1 VDKRIKKMVQVILI
15 RLFFNVFIFCFSF
28 GKLLSTRYF
37 MNDKIIIKNL
47 GPLKQ
52 VELDLKEIMVF
63 IGPQASGKSTIA
75 KLIHFFK
82 YVTSVS
88 CLNSQPE
95 DLLSIFNKFFGEH
108 YLRQSPNADIK
119 YLSHCKITLKNG
131 TIRYNHLPQSKYKT
145 LLIPAGRAVYS
156 LISESLF
163 SLTSEAISIDPM
175 ILNFG
180 RHIELSRKKL
190 GNILSQE
197 KELEALLKD
206 ILKGNFKYVNGE
218 NRIYFEENQYITLDR
233 ASSGQQEVLP
243 LMLILME
250 VFYSGQLNFV
260 TIEEPEAHLYPYSQY
275 KLIELINRVHHSHF
289 DKNRFIITTHSP
301 YILTAFNNFLFS
313 YQVAN
318 LNESAKVK
326 VKAVMPEA
334 SWINPKQ
341 LAAYYV
347 SEGSAES
354 ILNDS
359 TGLIDDNE
367 IDDVSEEIAG
377 HFDTL
382 LDIYRTFKHGNG

>member
-1 VDKRIKKMVQVILI
+1 
-15 RLFFNVFIFCFSF
+15 
-28 GKLLSTRYF
+28 
-37 MNDKIIIKNL
+37 MNDKIIINNF

-82 YVTSVS
+82 YVTSAS
-88 CLNSQPE
+88 CLKTQPK
-95 DLLSIFNKFFGEH
+95 DLLSIFNQFFGEH
-108 YLRQSPNADIK
+108 YLHQSPNADIE
-119 YLSHCKITLKNG
+119 YLSNGQITLKNG
-131 TIRYNHLPQSKYKT
+131 TIRYDNLPQSTYKT
-145 LLIPAGRAVYS
+145 TLIPAGRAVYS

-206 ILKGNFKYVNGE
+206 ILKGHFQYINGE

-243 LMLILME
+243 LILILMD
-250 VFYSGQLNFV
+250 VFYSQQLNFV

-275 KLIELINRVHHSHF
+275 KLIELICRVHHCHL
-289 DKNRFIITTHSP
+289 DKHRFIITTHSP

-313 YQVAN
+313 YRVAN
-318 LNESAKVK
+318 ISESAKVR
-326 VKAVMPEA
+326 VTAVIPKAG
-334 SWINPKQ
+334 WINPKQ
-341 LAAYYV
+341 LGAYYV
-347 SEGSAES
+347 NEGTAES
-354 ILNDS
+354 IMDES
-359 TGLIDDNE
+359 TGLIADNE
-367 IDDVSEEIAG
+367 IDDASEEIAG
-377 HFDTL
+377 HFDAL
-382 LDIYRTFKHGNG
+382 LDIYRAFKHGNG